1 MRGWGTEVPRANSWC
16 RAGGWAVLSWRDRA
30 RPAATPCPRPPQSS
44 GQTPPCGCPSSPS
57 APASPEAQPGA
68 EGGLPGSSPGSQ
80 PSLSTHPGP
89 AAASSSARPLRTRRP
104 GPPAPQA
111 PSCAAPCT
119 PRPPVP
125 TLQVSPERTPG
136 SLPGAHQ
143 AALFGC
149 PGRILTPS
157 SWGSRPRGC
166 PWQAGGALSVFG
178 VSGHPTCLSGS
189 QAGLQRMPA
198 ASPGEAAGSL
208 GVRTEARG
216 GGGRVLDP
224 WCCSWPDP

>member
-119 PRPPVP
+119 ARPPVP
-125 TLQVSPERTPG
+125 ALQVSPERPPG
-136 SLPGAHQ
+136 EPPWRPSGRLVRVPWANSHTVVLGQPPPGVPLAGGRCSFSLRGVWPPHMLVRVTGGASADASGQ
-143 AALFGC
+143 
-149 PGRILTPS
+149 PGR
-157 SWGSRPRGC
+157 GC
-166 PWQAGGALSVFG
+166 WVLGG
-178 VSGHPTCLSGS
+178 
-189 QAGLQRMPA
+189 
-198 ASPGEAAGSL
+198 
-208 GVRTEARG
+208 
-216 GGGRVLDP
+216 
-224 WCCSWPDP
+224 